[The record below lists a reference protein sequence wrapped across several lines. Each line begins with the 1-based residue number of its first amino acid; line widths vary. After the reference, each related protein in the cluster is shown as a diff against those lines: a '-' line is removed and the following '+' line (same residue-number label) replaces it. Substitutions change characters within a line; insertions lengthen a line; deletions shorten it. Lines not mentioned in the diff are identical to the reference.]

1 MNNEFFD
8 ALNLLAKENN
18 IEVDVLIEKIKDG
31 ILRAIKKDYPDT
43 ENVLIDINKE
53 KGKFEMKLIKTVVE
67 GEPLDPAN
75 EINIDE
81 AMTIS
86 KRARVGGT
94 VEIKLNSAK
103 FGRVAAQKAKQQIKG
118 DIRELEKER
127 LLAQYEDK
135 VHECVSATVQKVEP
149 NTLNAV
155 LTIDKNEVYLV
166 RGEQIPNEVLVPGD
180 IVKVYVCGIANPER
194 KPSIKVSRKHRDLV
208 KRLFELEI
216 PEIYDGTVEVKAIAR
231 EAGSRTK
238 IAVYSKNPNVDP
250 IGACIGPKRSR
261 ISKIV
266 EELKGEKIDI
276 VVWSEDEAEF
286 IGRALS
292 PSEVKSVEII
302 SVEPKAC
309 RVVVPN
315 NQLSLAIGNKGQ
327 NAKLASRLTG
337 GYKIDI
343 IPEEG
348 VLINPKA
355 ENQEEEISEEQA
367 DEN

>member
-8 ALNLLAKENN
+8 ALGLLAKENN
-18 IEVDVLIEKIKDG
+18 IDTEILIEKIKQG
-31 ILRAIKKDYPDT
+31 VLKAIKKEYPDT
-43 ENVLIDINKE
+43 ENILIDVNPE

-67 GEPLDPAN
+67 GDPEDKAN
-75 EINIDE
+75 QINIDE
-81 AMTIS
+81 ALAIT
-86 KRARVGGT
+86 KRARVGGV

-103 FGRVAAQKAKQQIKG
+103 FGRVAAQQAKQQIKN
-118 DIRELEKER
+118 DIREIEKER
-127 LLAQYEDK
+127 LLSQYEDK

-166 RGEQIPNEVLVPGD
+166 RSEQIPEETLEPGD

-194 KPSIKVSRKHRDLV
+194 KPSIKISRKHKDLV
-208 KRLFELEI
+208 KRLFELEV
-216 PEIYDGTVEVKAIAR
+216 PEIYDGTVEVKSISR
-231 EAGSRTK
+231 EAGSRSK
-238 IAVYSKNPNVDP
+238 IAVYSKDPNVDA

-276 VVWSEDEAEF
+276 IIWSEDDAEF

-292 PSEVKSVEII
+292 PADVKSVEITG
-302 SVEPKAC
+302 SDPKTC

-343 IPEEG
+343 VPENA
-348 VLINPKA
+348 V
-355 ENQEEEISEEQA
+355 EE
-367 DEN
+367 